1 MVDWLLLD
9 LLDSLLD
16 ETPVLFAEELEA
28 EDDFEDSDD
37 ETGLVIIVELVLETV
52 YVIVVTGD
60 VVMVVTDP

>member
-37 ETGLVIIVELVLETV
+37 ETGLVIIVELMLETV